1 MRFSMALKGDKGTL
15 QDHAIYELLKRIN
28 HSDSTGVVFIKSE
41 NSIGSIY
48 IKGRRI
54 VYAKFRM
61 ADENKSLSDIFS
73 LKDGEYN
80 YQENLP
86 PIRETIN
93 YFIPE
98 ISYAYLK
105 KDIASAKIN
114 FVNSLPDYNKK
125 LMLSPD
131 FAEFGSK
138 LHLSIDEQDIIN
150 LVKKSAT
157 INLLLRTMNIDKE
170 TLLKTI
176 YVLYLSDIIDVER
189 ELEKKGTYESN
200 MVDRLKGFGV

>member
-1 MRFSMALKGDKGTL
+1 MALKGDKGTL
-15 QDHAIYELLKRIN
+15 HDHAIYELLKRIN

-48 IKGRRI
+48 IKNRRI

-61 ADENKSLSDIFS
+61 ADEDKSLSDIFS

-105 KDIASAKIN
+105 RTLQA
-114 FVNSLPDYNKK
+114 
-125 LMLSPD
+125 
-131 FAEFGSK
+131 
-138 LHLSIDEQDIIN
+138 
-150 LVKKSAT
+150 
-157 INLLLRTMNIDKE
+157 LR
-170 TLLKTI
+170 
-176 YVLYLSDIIDVER
+176 
-189 ELEKKGTYESN
+189 
-200 MVDRLKGFGV
+200 

>member
-1 MRFSMALKGDKGTL
+1 MALKGDKGTL

-28 HSDSTGVVFIKSE
+28 HSDSTGVIFVKSE

-48 IKGRRI
+48 IKKRKI

-61 ADENKSLSDIFS
+61 ADEDKSLSDIFS
-73 LKDGEYN
+73 LKNGEYN

-98 ISYAYLK
+98 ICYAYLK
-105 KDIASAKIN
+105 EDIASANTN

-125 LMLSPD
+125 LILSPD

-138 LHLSIDEQDIIN
+138 LHLSTDEQDIIN

-170 TLLKTI
+170 AFLKTM
-176 YVLYLSDIIDVER
+176 YVLYLSDIIDVEM
-189 ELEKKGTYESN
+189 ELEKKGTSESN

>member
-1 MRFSMALKGDKGTL
+1 MALKGDKGTL

-48 IKGRRI
+48 IKNRRI

-170 TLLKTI
+170 ALLKTT

-189 ELEKKGTYESN
+189 ELEKKGTSESN

>member
-1 MRFSMALKGDKGTL
+1 MVLKGDKGAL
-15 QDHAIYELLKRIN
+15 YDHAIYELLKRIN
-28 HSDSTGVVFIKSE
+28 HSDSTGVVFVKSE

-48 IKGRRI
+48 IKNRRI

-61 ADENKSLSDIFS
+61 ADEDKSLSDIFS

-80 YQENLP
+80 YQDNLP

-114 FVNSLPDYNKK
+114 FVSNLPDYNKK

-138 LHLSIDEQDIIN
+138 LQFSIDEQDIIN

-170 TLLKTI
+170 ALLKAMYI
-176 YVLYLSDIIDVER
+176 LYLSDIIDIER
-189 ELEKKGTYESN
+189 EMEKKGTSESN

>member
-1 MRFSMALKGDKGTL
+1 MALKGDKGTL

-48 IKGRRI
+48 IKNRRI

-61 ADENKSLSDIFS
+61 ADEDKSLSDIFS

-98 ISYAYLK
+98 ICYAYLK
-105 KDIASAKIN
+105 KDIASANIN

-125 LMLSPD
+125 LILSPD
-131 FAEFGSK
+131 FAEFCSK
-138 LHLSIDEQDIIN
+138 LQFSTYEQDIIN

>member
-1 MRFSMALKGDKGTL
+1 MALKGDKGTL
-15 QDHAIYELLKRIN
+15 HDHAIYELLKRIN

-98 ISYAYLK
+98 ICYAYLK
-105 KDIASAKIN
+105 KDIASANTN
-114 FVNSLPDYNKK
+114 FVNNLPDYNKK

-138 LHLSIDEQDIIN
+138 LQFSIGEQDIIN

-157 INLLLRTMNIDKE
+157 INVLLRTMNIDKE

-176 YVLYLSDIIDVER
+176 YVLYLSDIIDVEMD
-189 ELEKKGTYESN
+189 LEKKGTSESN

>member
-1 MRFSMALKGDKGTL
+1 MALKGDKGTL
-15 QDHAIYELLKRIN
+15 HDHAIYELLKRIN

-48 IKGRRI
+48 IKNRRI

-61 ADENKSLSDIFS
+61 ADEDKSLSDIFS

-170 TLLKTI
+170 ALLKTT

-189 ELEKKGTYESN
+189 ELEKKGTSESN

>member
-1 MRFSMALKGDKGTL
+1 MALKGDKGTL
-15 QDHAIYELLKRIN
+15 QDNAIYELLKRIN
-28 HSDSTGVVFIKSE
+28 HSESTGVIFVKSE

-48 IKGRRI
+48 IKNRRI

-61 ADENKSLSDIFS
+61 ADEDKSLSDIFS

-98 ISYAYLK
+98 ICYAYLK
-105 KDIASAKIN
+105 KDIANANTN

-138 LHLSIDEQDIIN
+138 LQFSIGEQDIIN

>member
-1 MRFSMALKGDKGTL
+1 MALKGDKGTL

-48 IKGRRI
+48 IKNRRI

-61 ADENKSLSDIFS
+61 ADEDKSLSDIFS

-98 ISYAYLK
+98 ICYAYLK
-105 KDIASAKIN
+105 KDIASANIN

-125 LMLSPD
+125 LILSPD

-138 LHLSIDEQDIIN
+138 LHLSTDEQDIIN

>member
-1 MRFSMALKGDKGTL
+1 MALKGDKGTL

-28 HSDSTGVVFIKSE
+28 HSDSTGVVFVKSE

-48 IKGRRI
+48 IKNRRI

-61 ADENKSLSDIFS
+61 ADEDKSLSDIFS

-105 KDIASAKIN
+105 KGIASAKIS
-114 FVNSLPDYNKK
+114 FVNNLPDYNKK

-138 LHLSIDEQDIIN
+138 LQFSIGEQDIIN

-176 YVLYLSDIIDVER
+176 YVLYLSDIIDVEMD
-189 ELEKKGTYESN
+189 LEKKGTSESN

>member
-1 MRFSMALKGDKGTL
+1 MALKGDKGTL
-15 QDHAIYELLKRIN
+15 QDHAIYELLKKIN
-28 HSDSTGVVFIKSE
+28 HSDSTGVVFVKSE

-48 IKGRRI
+48 IKNRRI

-61 ADENKSLSDIFS
+61 ADEDKSLSDIFS

-114 FVNSLPDYNKK
+114 FVNNLPDYNKK
-125 LMLSPD
+125 LILSPD
-131 FAEFGSK
+131 FAELGSK
-138 LHLSIDEQDIIN
+138 LQFSIDEQDIIN

-157 INLLLRTMNIDKE
+157 INLLLRAMNIDKE
-170 TLLKTI
+170 ALLKTI
-176 YVLYLSDIIDVER
+176 YVLYLSDIIDVEMD
-189 ELEKKGTYESN
+189 LEKKGTSESN

>member
-1 MRFSMALKGDKGTL
+1 MALKGDKGTL

-48 IKGRRI
+48 IKNRRI

-61 ADENKSLSDIFS
+61 ADEDKSLSDIFS

-98 ISYAYLK
+98 ICYAYLK
-105 KDIASAKIN
+105 KDIASANIN

-125 LMLSPD
+125 LILSPD

-138 LHLSIDEQDIIN
+138 LNLSTDEQDIIN

-189 ELEKKGTYESN
+189 ELEKKGTSESN

>member
-1 MRFSMALKGDKGTL
+1 MALKGDKGTL

-28 HSDSTGVVFIKSE
+28 HSDSTGVVFVKSE

-48 IKGRRI
+48 IKNRRI

-61 ADENKSLSDIFS
+61 ADEDKSLSDIFS
-73 LKDGEYN
+73 LKNGEYN

-98 ISYAYLK
+98 ICYAYLK
-105 KDIASAKIN
+105 KDIASANTN

-125 LMLSPD
+125 LILSPD
-131 FAEFGSK
+131 FSEFGSK
-138 LHLSIDEQDIIN
+138 LHLSTDEQDIIN

-170 TLLKTI
+170 ALLKTI

>member
-1 MRFSMALKGDKGTL
+1 MALKGDKGTL
-15 QDHAIYELLKRIN
+15 HDHAIYELLKRIN

-48 IKGRRI
+48 IKNRRI

-170 TLLKTI
+170 ALLKTT

-189 ELEKKGTYESN
+189 ELEKKGTSESN